1 MSNCVTIPDPQ
12 AISYTPR
19 KGDRVT
25 VARLCNYSRPSAPPP
40 PPPKK
45 KKKYLRVVVPRTKE
59 EDDAKVRVE
68 KTDLADLISSG
79 WSVLNYYC
87 KHTNIAALAMCKL
100 QKAFYEADKL
110 KNSILYPAQKYLALC
125 ARKIASKSVA
135 PSF

>member
-1 MSNCVTIPDPQ
+1 
-12 AISYTPR
+12 
-19 KGDRVT
+19 
-25 VARLCNYSRPSAPPP
+25 
-40 PPPKK
+40 
-45 KKKYLRVVVPRTKE
+45 
-59 EDDAKVRVE
+59 
-68 KTDLADLISSG
+68 
-79 WSVLNYYC
+79 LNYYC